1 MKKIY
6 SVMVMC
12 VAVLTSALFVSCD
25 EDIVPTETVLS
36 VIDEEVT
43 PSYTSCA
50 IACTFYT
57 DATIEYASVQYSTT
71 EDFARY
77 NVTEMIP
84 NSYSSDNKSYSV
96 ELTKLQANTTYYFRY
111 EVNAS
116 LFTSSTADIV
126 SEFQTLQTSIPV
138 VTTTLVTN
146 LSYTSAT
153 VNGQITFDGGSSIT
167 EYGIV
172 YSTSHNPTISNTKIK
187 SNICDSTGTFACEVK
202 NLQVNTTYYA
212 RTYAKNAQGV
222 AYGEDVMFKTLQT
235 TAPILTTSV
244 EDVSHT
250 SAAINGQITSDGG
263 SMVTEFGVVYSI
275 SHNPTISNTK
285 IKGTTC
291 DSTGLFTC
299 KLSNLQNNS
308 TYYARAYATNERG
321 TAYGNEVSFTTWKVG
336 EVNGHKYVDLG
347 LSVKWATCNVGANK
361 PEESGDYFAWGETK
375 PKDYYD
381 WSNYKWCEGSNYS
394 LTKYCDDSDFAYS
407 SSYVDKIYVLQLSDD
422 AARANWGGNWRM
434 PLKSELDELYNSC
447 TWTSTTQNGTKGYR
461 VTGKNGNSIFLPKAG
476 YKYEGSLTS
485 LGAYGYYWSS
495 TVYPYYHSSYG
506 HHTYPYQA
514 YAYSAD
520 GEEQIARRHG
530 LPIRPV
536 CQ

>member
-43 PSYTSCA
+43 PSHSTCQ
-50 IACTFYT
+50 ITCTFHT

-71 EDFARY
+71 ENFARY
-77 NVTEMIP
+77 NVTKMIP

-153 VNGQITFDGGSSIT
+153 VNGQITSDGGSSIT

-187 SNICDSTGTFACEVK
+187 SNICDSTG
-202 NLQVNTTYYA
+202 
-212 RTYAKNAQGV
+212 
-222 AYGEDVMFKTLQT
+222 
-235 TAPILTTSV
+235 
-244 EDVSHT
+244 
-250 SAAINGQITSDGG
+250 
-263 SMVTEFGVVYSI
+263 
-275 SHNPTISNTK
+275 
-285 IKGTTC
+285 
-291 DSTGLFTC
+291 LFTC
-299 KLSNLQNNS
+299 ELTNLKKQT
-308 TYYARAYATNERG
+308 TYHVRAYAINEKG
-321 TAYGNEVSFTTWKVG
+321 TGYGEEISFKADYQ
-336 EVNGHKYVDLG
+336 YVDLG

-361 PEESGDYFAWGETK
+361 PEEPGDYFAWGETK

-381 WSNYKWCEGSNYS
+381 WSNYKWCNGGSSY
-394 LTKYCDDSDFAYS
+394 LTKYCDKSSYAYS
-407 SSYVDKIYVLQLSDD
+407 SSYVDNIYVLQLSDD
-422 AARANWGGNWRM
+422 AARANWGGKWRM
-434 PLKSELDELYNSC
+434 PLKSEFDELYASC
-447 TWTSTTQNGTKGYR
+447 TWESTTQNGTAGYL
-461 VTGKNGNSIFLPKAG
+461 VTGKNGKSIFLPKAG
-476 YKYEGSLTS
+476 DKHQGSLED
-485 LGAYGYYWSS
+485 LGSYGYYWSS
-495 TVYPYYHSSYG
+495 TVCPYDYYYSGSSSN
-506 HHTYPYQA
+506 TYPYRA
-514 YAYSAD
+514 YAYGD
-520 GEEQIARRHG
+520 GNTISQFLRCCG
-530 LPIRPV
+530 LPVRPV
-536 CQ
+536 CP

>member
-12 VAVLTSALFVSCD
+12 VAALTSALCVSCD
-25 EDIVPTETVLS
+25 RDIFPTETVLS

-43 PSYTSCA
+43 PSHSTCQ
-50 IACTFYT
+50 ITCTFHT

-77 NVTEMIP
+77 NVTKMIP
-84 NSYSSDNKSYSV
+84 KSDYYDGNGSYSV
-96 ELTKLQANTTYYFRY
+96 ELIKLQPTTTYYFRY
-111 EVNAS
+111 EVNAC
-116 LFTSSTADIV
+116 LFTSAVANKV
-126 SEFQTLQTSIPV
+126 SEFQTLQTNVPG
-138 VTTTLVTN
+138 VTT
-146 LSYTSAT
+146 S
-153 VNGQITFDGGSSIT
+153 
-167 EYGIV
+167 
-172 YSTSHNPTISNTKIK
+172 
-187 SNICDSTGTFACEVK
+187 
-202 NLQVNTTYYA
+202 
-212 RTYAKNAQGV
+212 
-222 AYGEDVMFKTLQT
+222 
-235 TAPILTTSV
+235 SV

-263 SMVTEFGVVYSI
+263 SMVTEFGIVYSI

-347 LSVKWATCNVGANK
+347 LSVKWATYNIGADT
-361 PEESGDYFAWGETK
+361 PEAPGDYFAWGETM

-381 WSNYKWCEGSNYS
+381 WSNYKWCEGSKSS
-394 LTKYCDDSDFAYS
+394 LTKYCDNSSCAYS

-422 AARANWGGNWRM
+422 AARVNWGGNWRM

-447 TWTSTTQNGTKGYR
+447 TWTSTTQNGTKGYL

-476 YKYEGSLTS
+476 YKSEGSLTD

-495 TVYPYYHSSYG
+495 TVYPYYFTSYDPTDD
-506 HHTYPYQA
+506 TYPYQA

-520 GEEQIARRHG
+520 GEEKFARRCG